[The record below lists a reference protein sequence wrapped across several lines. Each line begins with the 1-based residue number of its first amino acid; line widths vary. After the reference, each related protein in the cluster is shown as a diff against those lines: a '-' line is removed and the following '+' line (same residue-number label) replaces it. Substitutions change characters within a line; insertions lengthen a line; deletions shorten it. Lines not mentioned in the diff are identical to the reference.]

1 VAVKLDIEKDVLT
14 AVLEGE
20 IDHHSAKQIRESIDT
35 AVTRLKPKILTLDF
49 SGVGFMDSSG
59 VGLIM
64 GRHRLMSENGGRVEV
79 TNARSNVLRMLKMA
93 GLGRLGIK
101 GII

>member
-1 VAVKLDIEKDVLT
+1 MAVKLDIEKDVLT